1 MTQEQI
7 RRVRRNHNTGTVT
20 VTLIDGTK
28 RVIGGNQFNASTYR
42 SRVSYGVNNGR
53 YDTQAVTA

>member
-7 RRVRRNHNTGTVT
+7 RRVRRNHNTGKVT
-20 VTLIDGTK
+20 ITLTDGTT
-28 RVIGGNQFNASTYR
+28 RIIGGGQFNTRAYK